1 MGIAK
6 WAGERWINGKAS
18 TGPCWRNGIYGLT
31 HRGSGAAPATA
42 WLVFSSWRI
51 LRGVYDVKIE
61 ESMGLDEVGALMY
74 C

>member
-18 TGPCWRNGIYGLT
+18 TGSRRRSRIYGLT

-42 WLVFSSWRI
+42 RLVFSSLRI

-61 ESMGLDEVGALMY
+61 KSMSLDKVRALMY